1 MKRNLAAFFAVLL
14 AGTAC
19 LRSQWPAVPVKSP
32 VDTLKAM
39 KAANADLIDQQKK
52 TLDTLDDI
60 AATAEQIRIK
70 GKRT

>member
-1 MKRNLAAFFAVLL
+1 MNRFPVYAAVFLL

-19 LRSQWPAVPVKSP
+19 LRSQWPAVPVKTPMDS
-32 VDTLKAM
+32 LKAL
-39 KAANADLIDQQKK
+39 KAANADLIEQQKK

-60 AATAEQIRIK
+60 SAAAEQIRIK